1 MPKEK
6 QVWFTVG
13 VPKKLSD
20 AVSNALEDLN
30 SQPEQVVKITRSG
43 LIKNLLIQ
51 FLVGYNE
58 AKQMD
63 DTNTNNIN

>member
-6 QVWFTVG
+6 QVWITVG

-20 AVSNALEDLN
+20 AVSKALEDLN
-30 SQPEQVVKITRSG
+30 SKPEQVVKITRSA

-51 FLVGYNE
+51 FLVGYME
-58 AKQMD
+58 AKKD
-63 DTNTNNIN
+63 DNPNNIN

>member
-6 QVWFTVG
+6 QVWITVG

-20 AVSNALEDLN
+20 AISKALEDLN

-43 LIKNLLIQ
+43 LIKNLLLQ

-63 DTNTNNIN
+63 DANTNKVN

>member
-1 MPKEK
+1 MPKDK
-6 QVWFTVG
+6 QVWITVG

-20 AVSNALEDLN
+20 AVSKALEDLN